1 MGSRKRFKNFSA
13 GRRNRPRSREVR
25 PRDAKK
31 PPPPSPNVMTT
42 QTDPLAKSV
51 RGTNPQNMMEK
62 ITRDKVYAMTFW
74 KEKCFAVSAETL
86 VDLAVTD
93 LTQIGGIYGGNNR
106 ATEFLCLTLKMLQIA
121 PEREI
126 VIEFIKN
133 EDHKYARLL
142 GAFYLRLVGSSAE
155 VYRYLEPLLN
165 DYRKVR
171 RRVKSGGC
179 ELTTVDA
186 FVDELLTKDFCCD
199 IALPRLAKRFALE
212 ATGALE
218 ERKSLLEEE
227 VGEGEDF
234 ETVIEKAVDEEMAK
248 RRAMTMPGETVNVDG
263 DEEKEEDAIAANK
276 KRSLEDEGG
285 KEEKKKAKKKK
296 KGEGEEEG
304 DGQDLEIA
312 EANALRAKLG
322 LKPLRG

>member
-1 MGSRKRFKNFSA
+1 
-13 GRRNRPRSREVR
+13 
-25 PRDAKK
+25 
-31 PPPPSPNVMTT
+31 
-42 QTDPLAKSV
+42 
-51 RGTNPQNMMEK
+51 MMEK

-106 ATEFLCLTLKMLQIA
+106 ATEFLCLALKMLQIA

-142 GAFYLRLVGSSAE
+142 GAFYLRLVGNSAE

-186 FVDELLTKDFCCD
+186 FIDELLTKDFCCD

-234 ETVIEKAVDEEMAK
+234 ETVIEKAVNEEMTK
-248 RRAMTMPGETVNVDG
+248 RRAMAMPGETVNVDG
-263 DEEKEEDAIAANK
+263 DDGEDDGAATKK
-276 KRSLEDEGG
+276 KRSLEE
-285 KEEKKKAKKKK
+285 KEEEEEEEEEGEKKSKKKK
-296 KGEGEEEG
+296 KKTEGKEE
-304 DGQDLEIA
+304 DVEIA
-312 EANALRAKLG
+312 EANALRLKLG

>member
-1 MGSRKRFKNFSA
+1 
-13 GRRNRPRSREVR
+13 
-25 PRDAKK
+25 
-31 PPPPSPNVMTT
+31 MTT

-142 GAFYLRLVGSSAE
+142 GAFYLRLVGNSAE

-186 FVDELLTKDFCCD
+186 FIDELLTKDFCCD

-234 ETVIEKAVDEEMAK
+234 DTVIEKAVDEEMTK
-248 RRAMTMPGETVNVDG
+248 RRATTMPGETVNVDG
-263 DEEKEEDAIAANK
+263 DDGEDDGAATKK
-276 KRSLEDEGG
+276 KRSLEEEEEEEEEG
-285 KEEKKKAKKKK
+285 EKKSKKKK
-296 KGEGEEEG
+296 KKTEGKEE
-304 DGQDLEIA
+304 DGGARDVEIA
-312 EANALRAKLG
+312 EANALRLKLG

>member
-1 MGSRKRFKNFSA
+1 
-13 GRRNRPRSREVR
+13 
-25 PRDAKK
+25 
-31 PPPPSPNVMTT
+31 
-42 QTDPLAKSV
+42 
-51 RGTNPQNMMEK
+51 MEK

-86 VDLAVTD
+86 VDLAVAD
-93 LTQIGGIYGGNNR
+93 LTQVGGIYGGNNR

-126 VIEFIKN
+126 VVEFIKN

-142 GAFYLRLVGSSAE
+142 GAFYLRLVGNSAE

-199 IALPRLAKRFALE
+199 IALPRLAKRFTLE

-218 ERKSLLEEE
+218 ERKSLLEED

-263 DEEKEEDAIAANK
+263 DDGDTRK
-276 KRSLEDEGG
+276 KRSLEEEENGE
-285 KEEKKKAKKKK
+285 KEEKKSKKKK
-296 KGEGEEEG
+296 KKKEEGEEEK
-304 DGQDLEIA
+304 GQDVEIA

-322 LKPLRG
+322 LKPLKG

>member
-1 MGSRKRFKNFSA
+1 
-13 GRRNRPRSREVR
+13 
-25 PRDAKK
+25 
-31 PPPPSPNVMTT
+31 MTT

-106 ATEFLCLTLKMLQIA
+106 ATEFLCLALKMLQIA

-142 GAFYLRLVGSSAE
+142 GAFYLRLVGNSAE

-186 FVDELLTKDFCCD
+186 FIDELLTKDFCCD

-248 RRAMTMPGETVNVDG
+248 RRAMAMPGETVNVDG
-263 DEEKEEDAIAANK
+263 DDGEADGAATKK
-276 KRSLEDEGG
+276 KRSLEEEEEEEEEEEG
-285 KEEKKKAKKKK
+285 EKKSKKKK
-296 KGEGEEEG
+296 KKTEGKEE
-304 DGQDLEIA
+304 DVEIA
-312 EANALRAKLG
+312 EANALRLKLG

>member
-1 MGSRKRFKNFSA
+1 
-13 GRRNRPRSREVR
+13 
-25 PRDAKK
+25 
-31 PPPPSPNVMTT
+31 MTT
-42 QTDPLAKSV
+42 QTDPLANSV

-142 GAFYLRLVGSSAE
+142 GAFYLRLVGNSAE

-186 FVDELLTKDFCCD
+186 FIDELLTKDFCCD

-234 ETVIEKAVDEEMAK
+234 DTVIEKAVDEEMTK

-263 DEEKEEDAIAANK
+263 DDGEDDGAATKK
-276 KRSLEDEGG
+276 KRSLEEEEEEEEEG
-285 KEEKKKAKKKK
+285 EKKSKKKK
-296 KGEGEEEG
+296 KKTEGKEE
-304 DGQDLEIA
+304 DGGARDVEIA
-312 EANALRAKLG
+312 EANALRLKLG

>member
-1 MGSRKRFKNFSA
+1 
-13 GRRNRPRSREVR
+13 
-25 PRDAKK
+25 
-31 PPPPSPNVMTT
+31 MTT

-142 GAFYLRLVGSSAE
+142 GAFYLRLVGNSAE

-186 FVDELLTKDFCCD
+186 FIDELLTKDFCCD

-234 ETVIEKAVDEEMAK
+234 DTVIEKAVDEEMTK

-263 DEEKEEDAIAANK
+263 DDGEDDGAATKK
-276 KRSLEDEGG
+276 KRSLEEEEEEEEEG
-285 KEEKKKAKKKK
+285 EKKSKKKK
-296 KGEGEEEG
+296 KKTEGKEE
-304 DGQDLEIA
+304 DGGARDVEIA
-312 EANALRAKLG
+312 EANALRLKLG

>member
-1 MGSRKRFKNFSA
+1 MDK
-13 GRRNRPRSREVR
+13 GREREKER
-25 PRDAKK
+25 ERERERERE
-31 PPPPSPNVMTT
+31 SLRMTT

-142 GAFYLRLVGSSAE
+142 GAFYLRLVGNSAE

-186 FVDELLTKDFCCD
+186 FIDELLTKDFCCD

-234 ETVIEKAVDEEMAK
+234 ETVIEKAVNEEMTK
-248 RRAMTMPGETVNVDG
+248 RRAMAMPGETVNVDG
-263 DEEKEEDAIAANK
+263 DDGEDDGAATKK
-276 KRSLEDEGG
+276 KRSLEEEEEEEG
-285 KEEKKKAKKKK
+285 EKKSKKKK
-296 KGEGEEEG
+296 KKTEGKEE
-304 DGQDLEIA
+304 DGGARDVEIA
-312 EANALRAKLG
+312 EANALRLKLG

>member
-1 MGSRKRFKNFSA
+1 VYTTTRVRTNTPTRRRRRK
-13 GRRNRPRSREVR
+13 
-25 PRDAKK
+25 
-31 PPPPSPNVMTT
+31 MTT

-51 RGTNPQNMMEK
+51 RGANPQTVMEK

-86 VDLAVTD
+86 VDLAVAD
-93 LTQIGGIYGGNNR
+93 LTQVGGIYGGNNR

-126 VIEFIKN
+126 VVEFIKN

-142 GAFYLRLVGSSAE
+142 GAFYLRLVGNSAE

-199 IALPRLAKRFALE
+199 IALPRLAKRFTLE

-218 ERKSLLEEE
+218 ERKSLLEED

-263 DEEKEEDAIAANK
+263 DDGDTRK
-276 KRSLEDEGG
+276 KRSLEEEENGE
-285 KEEKKKAKKKK
+285 KEEKKSKKKK
-296 KGEGEEEG
+296 KKKEEGEEEK
-304 DGQDLEIA
+304 GQDVEIA

-322 LKPLRG
+322 LKPLKG

>member
-1 MGSRKRFKNFSA
+1 
-13 GRRNRPRSREVR
+13 
-25 PRDAKK
+25 
-31 PPPPSPNVMTT
+31 
-42 QTDPLAKSV
+42 
-51 RGTNPQNMMEK
+51 MEK

-106 ATEFLCLTLKMLQIA
+106 ATEFLCLALKMLQIA

-142 GAFYLRLVGSSAE
+142 GAFYLRLVGNSAE

-186 FVDELLTKDFCCD
+186 FIDELLTKDFCCD

-234 ETVIEKAVDEEMAK
+234 ETVIEKAVDEEMVK

-263 DEEKEEDAIAANK
+263 DDGEDDGAATKKKRSLEEEEEEEEGEKKSKKKKKKTEEKEEDV
-276 KRSLEDEGG
+276 
-285 KEEKKKAKKKK
+285 
-296 KGEGEEEG
+296 
-304 DGQDLEIA
+304 EIA
-312 EANALRAKLG
+312 EANALRLKLG

>member
-1 MGSRKRFKNFSA
+1 
-13 GRRNRPRSREVR
+13 
-25 PRDAKK
+25 
-31 PPPPSPNVMTT
+31 MTT

-93 LTQIGGIYGGNNR
+93 LTQIGGIYGGNNL
-106 ATEFLCLTLKMLQIA
+106 ATEFLCLALKMLQIA

-142 GAFYLRLVGSSAE
+142 GAFYLRLVGNSAE

-186 FVDELLTKDFCCD
+186 FIDELLTKDFCCD

-248 RRAMTMPGETVNVDG
+248 RRAMAMPGETVNVDG
-263 DEEKEEDAIAANK
+263 DDGEADGAATKKKRSLEEEEEEEGEKNSKKKKKKTEEKEEDV
-276 KRSLEDEGG
+276 
-285 KEEKKKAKKKK
+285 
-296 KGEGEEEG
+296 
-304 DGQDLEIA
+304 EIA
-312 EANALRAKLG
+312 EANALRLKLG

>member
-1 MGSRKRFKNFSA
+1 
-13 GRRNRPRSREVR
+13 
-25 PRDAKK
+25 
-31 PPPPSPNVMTT
+31 
-42 QTDPLAKSV
+42 
-51 RGTNPQNMMEK
+51 MMEK

-106 ATEFLCLTLKMLQIA
+106 ATEFLCLALKMLQIA

-142 GAFYLRLVGSSAE
+142 GAFYLRLVGNSAE

-186 FVDELLTKDFCCD
+186 FIDELLTKDFCCD

-248 RRAMTMPGETVNVDG
+248 RRAMAMPGETVNVDG
-263 DEEKEEDAIAANK
+263 DDGEDDGAATKK
-276 KRSLEDEGG
+276 KRSLEEEEEEEEEEEG
-285 KEEKKKAKKKK
+285 EKKSKKKK
-296 KGEGEEEG
+296 KKTEGKEE
-304 DGQDLEIA
+304 DVEIA
-312 EANALRAKLG
+312 EANALRLKLG

>member
-1 MGSRKRFKNFSA
+1 
-13 GRRNRPRSREVR
+13 
-25 PRDAKK
+25 
-31 PPPPSPNVMTT
+31 MTT

-106 ATEFLCLTLKMLQIA
+106 ATEFLCLALKMLQIA

-142 GAFYLRLVGSSAE
+142 GAFYLRLVGNSAE

-186 FVDELLTKDFCCD
+186 FIDELLTKDFCCD
-199 IALPRLAKRFALE
+199 IALPRLAKRF
-212 ATGALE
+212 ALE

-248 RRAMTMPGETVNVDG
+248 RRAMAMPGETVNVDG
-263 DEEKEEDAIAANK
+263 DDGEADGAATKK
-276 KRSLEDEGG
+276 KRSLEEEEEEEEG
-285 KEEKKKAKKKK
+285 EKNSKKKK
-296 KGEGEEEG
+296 KKTEDKEE
-304 DGQDLEIA
+304 DVEIA
-312 EANALRAKLG
+312 EANALRLKLG

>member
-1 MGSRKRFKNFSA
+1 MDK
-13 GRRNRPRSREVR
+13 GREREKER
-25 PRDAKK
+25 ERERERERE
-31 PPPPSPNVMTT
+31 SLRMTT

-62 ITRDKVYAMTFW
+62 ITRDKVYAKTFW

-142 GAFYLRLVGSSAE
+142 GAFYLRLVGNSAE

-186 FVDELLTKDFCCD
+186 FIDELLTKDFCCD

-234 ETVIEKAVDEEMAK
+234 DTVIEKAVDEEMTK

-263 DEEKEEDAIAANK
+263 DDGEDDGAATKK
-276 KRSLEDEGG
+276 KRSLEEEEEEEEEG
-285 KEEKKKAKKKK
+285 EKKSKKKK
-296 KGEGEEEG
+296 KKTEGKEE
-304 DGQDLEIA
+304 DGGARDVEIA
-312 EANALRAKLG
+312 EANALRLKLG